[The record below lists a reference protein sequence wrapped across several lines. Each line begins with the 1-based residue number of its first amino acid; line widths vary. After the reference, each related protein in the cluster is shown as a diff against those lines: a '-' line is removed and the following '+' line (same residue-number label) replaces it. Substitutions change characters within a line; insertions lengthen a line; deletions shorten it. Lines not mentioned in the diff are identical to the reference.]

1 MNGHTSTGKKP
12 GPGYVST
19 SQQVL
24 LRVVEALAVDPLTP
38 QTVAHV
44 VQAVNRQSGSAVSR
58 DQTFRALQNLALA
71 DWAAEI
77 PDAGWRLTPRAVR
90 ISERFRL
97 AIADAH
103 RVYLAGAPGVLDP
116 DDEPEELA

>member
-1 MNGHTSTGKKP
+1 MNGRTSPNYTSTG
-12 GPGYVST
+12 
-19 SQQVL
+19 QQIL

-38 QTVAHV
+38 RPVAQV
-44 VQAVNRQSGSAVSR
+44 VEAVNAQGCGTISR
-58 DQTFRALQNLALA
+58 DQAFRALQNLGIA
-71 DWAAEI
+71 DWAGEI
-77 PDAGWRLTPRAVR
+77 PDTGWRLTPRAVR

-116 DDEPEELA
+116 DNEPEELA